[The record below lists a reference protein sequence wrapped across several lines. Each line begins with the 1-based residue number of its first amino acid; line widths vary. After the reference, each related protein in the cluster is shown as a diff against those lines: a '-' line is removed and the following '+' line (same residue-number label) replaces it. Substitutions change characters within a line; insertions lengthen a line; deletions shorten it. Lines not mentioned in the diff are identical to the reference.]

1 MMIITRLL
9 LQLIGR
15 KAKKKD
21 KDKEEKKEKST
32 SIIKNIANINTIKNT
47 ISTFILSRLL
57 QHYRI
62 YLLLFLMLLLWIAFT
77 SGNLPFMLIT
87 LVITF
92 FIAFPNMLKRKE
104 MKIILKGT
112 DILARKGVTIISKSL
127 EKKEKER
134 KKITTTPTTTTAIPF
149 LSNIV
154 DKLHAMQKVKELEDS
169 LYSRI
174 DKEVKDKELI
184 MDARKVARTA
194 IKLALLTAVI
204 VVPIIAIL
212 AVMMRSPLPLVGLTA
227 VAIMYYKPILSLK
240 SQRSSQRTFIDNE
253 YPFFIIFASILSN
266 IGKSLFD
273 AFQYISVDGK
283 PVFKYMS
290 VKANKVI
297 RDVIL
302 FNTGIDNAIRS
313 LALRIESQEF
323 GNILLGYL
331 SIVFTGGNVTNYLEL
346 KAIEGMN
353 AIRFKLDKYKQM
365 ASTYAELLIIVLVI
379 FPSVAVMGVFL
390 KMEGINLISIIMM
403 PVLGILLILMVDR
416 SQLKE
421 YTAYEYNMKSVM
433 FAVLT
438 VFIGFG
444 VDFTLTHP
452 INALKYSLLLGALVY
467 ALMNLKNRIKYNEQ
481 IEKELPFFLRD
492 LTEKRKIGLEL
503 ARIIE
508 LYEPMSR
515 EFRELMVTIKGR
527 LSLGFSLF
535 DACKDLIFNEK
546 LPWLLRY
553 ILFLLAK
560 VDESGMAKVTA
571 LEQLTQHISKFIELK
586 QEVKSSV
593 KMYEFLTYA
602 TPIML
607 AFIIVSSNAIML
619 NISNMKIGSG
629 VDTSNLP
636 SSAVGSSNLFQQST
650 ASETDVLVGD
660 LFVVIASI
668 VTALV
673 MTKIANLTITNTRPL
688 VITVI
693 LALLILIL
701 KDIGLLGSL
710 IQIRPM

>member
-1 MMIITRLL
+1 M
-9 LQLIGR
+9 
-15 KAKKKD
+15 
-21 KDKEEKKEKST
+21 
-32 SIIKNIANINTIKNT
+32 
-47 ISTFILSRLL
+47 
-57 QHYRI
+57 
-62 YLLLFLMLLLWIAFT
+62 MLLLWIAFT
-77 SGNLPFMLIT
+77 SGNLPFMLSVLAVT
-87 LVITF
+87 LI
-92 FIAFPNMLKRKE
+92 IAFPNILKRKE
-104 MKIILKGT
+104 VKVILKGT
-112 DILARKGVTIISKSL
+112 DMLARKGVTIISKSL
-127 EKKEKER
+127 EKKQKP
-134 KKITTTPTTTTAIPF
+134 KKTTQTAVVTIPF

-154 DKLHAMQKVKELEDS
+154 DRLHTMQKVKELEDS

-184 MDARKVARTA
+184 MDTRKVTRTA

-204 VVPIIAIL
+204 VVPMVAVL
-212 AVMMRSPLPLVGLTA
+212 AVVMKSPLPLIGITA
-227 VAIMYYKPILSLK
+227 VAIMYYKPILTLK

-273 AFQYISVDGK
+273 AFQYISTDGK

-365 ASTYAELLIIVLVI
+365 ASTYAELLIIILVI

-421 YTAYEYNMKSVM
+421 YTYYEYNIKSVM
-433 FAVLT
+433 FAVVA
-438 VFIGFG
+438 VFVGFG
-444 VDFTLTHP
+444 VGFMLTHP
-452 INALKYSLLLGALVY
+452 INALKYSLLAGALVY

-492 LTEKRKIGLEL
+492 ITEKRKIGLEL
-503 ARIIE
+503 SRIIE

-535 DACKDLIFNEK
+535 DACKDLIFNER

-586 QEVKSSV
+586 QEVKVISKDV
-593 KMYEFLTYA
+593 RIPYLCYTYDA
-602 TPIML
+602 CIHN
-607 AFIIVSSNAIML
+607 S
-619 NISNMKIGSG
+619 K
-629 VDTSNLP
+629 
-636 SSAVGSSNLFQQST
+636 Q
-650 ASETDVLVGD
+650 
-660 LFVVIASI
+660 
-668 VTALV
+668 
-673 MTKIANLTITNTRPL
+673 
-688 VITVI
+688 
-693 LALLILIL
+693 
-701 KDIGLLGSL
+701 
-710 IQIRPM
+710 